1 MCCHQIHFI
10 KVQRKRKPLMKPE
23 RKEKEK
29 KQSENLVCII
39 NLNVL
44 FFLFTEDLKF
54 VETDKFFK
62 EFTVK
67 SACSH

>member
-1 MCCHQIHFI
+1 
-10 KVQRKRKPLMKPE
+10 MKPE